1 MPEQEVKSEPARIRV
16 LVVDDQPLFASGIA
30 MLIDAQDDME
40 CVGTAGD
47 GTEAVALAAA
57 SHPEIVLM
65 DLRMPG
71 TNGIDATRSLL
82 ATADADGRP
91 RVIVLTTL
99 RRDDIVVQ
107 ALDAG
112 ASAFLTKDARPAQV
126 LSSIR
131 TVHAGDAI
139 PDLAETLELVAQM
152 GGPTS
157 SSRRQAALDALSPR
171 EREIFLLV
179 ARGLSNAEIAAAA
192 YVSEATVKTHVAAIL
207 RKLDLRSRVQAVVF
221 AHRHDLVIA

>member
-1 MPEQEVKSEPARIRV
+1 MSDSIRV

-40 CVGTAGD
+40 CVGTAAD
-47 GTEAVALAAA
+47 GSEAIAAA
-57 SHPEIVLM
+57 GLQHPDVVLM

-71 TNGIDATRSLL
+71 ANGIDATRAVL
-82 ATADADGRP
+82 AAADADGRP
-91 RVIVLTTL
+91 RIIVLTTL

-107 ALDAG
+107 ALEAG
-112 ASAFLTKDARPAQV
+112 ASAFLTKDAKPDQV
-126 LSSIR
+126 LASIR

-139 PDLAETLELVAQM
+139 PDLATTLELVAQM
-152 GGPTS
+152 GGDTS
-157 SSRRQAALDALSPR
+157 SSRRQATLDALSPR
-171 EREIFLLV
+171 EREIFLLM
-179 ARGLSNAEIAAAA
+179 ARGLSNAEIATAA

-207 RKLDLRSRVQAVVF
+207 RKLELRSRVQAVVY

>member
-1 MPEQEVKSEPARIRV
+1 MPDSIRV

-47 GTEAVALAAA
+47 GSEAIAAA
-57 SHPEIVLM
+57 GLQHPDVVLM

-71 TNGIDATRSLL
+71 ANGIDATRAVL
-82 ATADADGRP
+82 AAADADGRP
-91 RVIVLTTL
+91 RIIVLTTL

-107 ALDAG
+107 ALEAG
-112 ASAFLTKDARPAQV
+112 ASAFLTKDAKPDQV
-126 LSSIR
+126 LASIR

-139 PDLAETLELVAQM
+139 PDLATTLALVAQM
-152 GGPTS
+152 GGDTS
-157 SSRRQAALDALSPR
+157 SSRRQATLDALSPR

-179 ARGLSNAEIAAAA
+179 ARGLSNSEIATAA

-207 RKLDLRSRVQAVVF
+207 RKLELRSRVQAVVY